1 MPHLLDLQNKSYEW
15 FLEKGLKDIFKDIS
29 PIEDASGNLS
39 LSFEGFKLGEPKY
52 DIRKCK
58 ECDTTYAAPLRVQI
72 RLVNHETGEIKD
84 QEVFMGDF
92 PLITDTGT
100 FIING
105 AERVIVSQLVRSP
118 GVYYGREIDPMGIRL
133 YNSTVIPNRGAWIEL
148 ETDANDI
155 IYARIDRNRKIP
167 VTVLIRALGW
177 ASNSDILD
185 LFFDDKR
192 LKATFE
198 KDTTENQDEAL
209 IEIYKKLRP
218 GEPPTVESARNLFE
232 GLFFDPRRYDMAR
245 VGRYKAGKKL
255 GWERRLFGLTLHEPI
270 VNPETGEIIVD
281 AHTEIGSAEVEKSAK
296 AVYSTVKSQPMPLS
310 VTAAV

>member
-52 DIRKCK
+52 DIRECK

-118 GVYYGREIDPMGIRL
+118 GVYYGREIDPMASAFTIRR
-133 YNSTVIPNRGAWIEL
+133 SFRTAAPG
-148 ETDANDI
+148 
-155 IYARIDRNRKIP
+155 
-167 VTVLIRALGW
+167 
-177 ASNSDILD
+177 SNSKPMLTILSMPA
-185 LFFDDKR
+185 LTATVRFR
-192 LKATFE
+192 LRFSSVPWAGRPIRISSTSFS
-198 KDTTENQDEAL
+198 TTNA
-209 IEIYKKLRP
+209 
-218 GEPPTVESARNLFE
+218 
-232 GLFFDPRRYDMAR
+232 
-245 VGRYKAGKKL
+245 
-255 GWERRLFGLTLHEPI
+255 
-270 VNPETGEIIVD
+270 
-281 AHTEIGSAEVEKSAK
+281 
-296 AVYSTVKSQPMPLS
+296 
-310 VTAAV
+310 